1 MTRPLALA
9 LCGLAALAA
18 PMFAPALAAPAD
30 TRSQVN
36 LIGGTRNGDGP
47 WQAGVEVI
55 LAPGWKTY
63 WRYPGDS
70 GVPPNFD
77 FSKSDNVAS
86 VALAW
91 PAPHA
96 FADGSGTSI
105 GYKQRVVFPLTVTP
119 RDPKQPVTLRLEL
132 DYAVCEK
139 LCVPEQ
145 AKAELSLRTPPATL
159 DPRLVD
165 ARKRVPV
172 QAKIGDTAPLAV
184 QSVSIALGQKPQVAV
199 TVAAPADTPV
209 ELFAEGPTPAWAL
222 PIPQPQ
228 PAAATPRRFT
238 FDLDGLPS
246 GATAK
251 GAMLMLTVVAGDK
264 AIEVPARLD

>member
-1 MTRPLALA
+1 MTRFFVLA
-9 LCGLAALAA
+9 LCGFAAVATPA
-18 PMFAPALAAPAD
+18 FDAFAEA
-30 TRSQVN
+30 RSQVK
-36 LIGGTRNGDGP
+36 LIGGSRSADGH
-47 WQAGVEVI
+47 WQAGVEVT

-96 FADGSGTSI
+96 FADGGGTSI
-105 GYKQRVVFPLTVTP
+105 GYKHGVVFPVTVTP
-119 RDPKQPVTLRLEL
+119 RDPNRPVTLRLAL

-145 AKAELSLRTPPATL
+145 ATAELPLRTPQAAL
-159 DPRLVD
+159 DPRL
-165 ARKRVPV
+165 AEALARVPKP
-172 QAKIGDTAPLAV
+172 AKIGDAAPLAV
-184 QSVSIALGQKPQVAV
+184 QSVSVTAGPKPRVTV
-199 TVAAPADTPV
+199 TVAAPADKPV

-222 PIPQPQ
+222 PIPAPQ
-228 PAAATPRRFT
+228 PPSATSRRFT
-238 FDLDGLPS
+238 FDLDGLPTR
-246 GATAK
+246 ATSKDAT
-251 GAMLMLTVVAGDK
+251 LMLTVVAGDT

>member
-1 MTRPLALA
+1 MKRLLALVLPGLALA
-9 LCGLAALAA
+9 IIAA
-18 PMFAPALAAPAD
+18 MPAVAAD
-30 TRSQVN
+30 TSARSTVN
-36 LIGGTRNGDGP
+36 LIGGTRSADGL
-47 WQAGVEVI
+47 WQAGVEVT
-55 LAPGWKTY
+55 LGPGWKTY

-70 GVPPNFD
+70 GVPPKFD
-77 FSKSDNVAS
+77 FEKSDNVAA
-86 VALAW
+86 VDLAW

-105 GYKQRVVFPLTVTP
+105 GYKQRVVFPLTITP
-119 RDPKQPVTLRLEL
+119 RDPKKPVTLRLEL

-145 AKAELSLRTPPATL
+145 AKAELALQTPQASL
-159 DPRLVD
+159 DPRLTEAH
-165 ARKRVPV
+165 ARIPKPG
-172 QAKIGDTAPLAV
+172 KIGDAAPLAI
-184 QSVSIALGQKPQVAV
+184 QSVSVTPGQKPQVNV

-228 PAAATPRRFT
+228 PAGAAPHRFT

-251 GAMLMLTVVAGDK
+251 GATLMLTVVAGDK

>member
-1 MTRPLALA
+1 MIRLFALT
-9 LCGLAALAA
+9 LCGLAVLTTATSAT
-18 PMFAPALAAPAD
+18 PAD

-36 LIGGTRNGDGP
+36 LIGGPRSADGQ
-47 WQAGVEVI
+47 WQAGVEVT
-55 LAPGWKTY
+55 LGPGWKTY

-86 VALAW
+86 VVLDW

-96 FADGSGTSI
+96 FPDGSGTSI
-105 GYKQRVVFPLTVTP
+105 GYRQRVVFPLTITP
-119 RDPKQPVTLRLEL
+119 RDPTQPVTLRLAL

-145 AKAELSLRTPPATL
+145 AKAELTLRTAQAAL
-159 DPRLVD
+159 DPRLAE
-165 ARKRVPV
+165 ARKRIPV
-172 QAKIGDTAPLAV
+172 RARIGDAAPLAV
-184 QSVSIALGQKPQVAV
+184 QSVSVTPGTKPQVTV
-199 TVAAPADTPV
+199 IVAAPADTPV
-209 ELFAEGPTPAWAL
+209 ELFAEGPTSHWAL

-251 GAMLMLTVVAGDK
+251 GATLTLTVVAGDK

>member
-1 MTRPLALA
+1 MMRLVAIALLGFATLASTT
-9 LCGLAALAA
+9 
-18 PMFAPALAAPAD
+18 FAAPAD
-30 TRSQVN
+30 PRSQVS
-36 LIGGTRNGDGP
+36 LIGGARGADGL
-47 WQAGVEVI
+47 WQAGVEI
-55 LAPGWKTY
+55 TLGPGWKTY

-86 VALAW
+86 VVVAW

-105 GYKQRVVFPLTVTP
+105 GYKQGVVFPLTVTP

-145 AKAELSLRTPPATL
+145 AKAELALQPQASPE
-159 DPRLVD
+159 PRLAE
-165 ARKRVPV
+165 ARKRIPV
-172 QAKIGDTAPLAV
+172 QARIGDAAPLAV
-184 QSVSIALGQKPQVAV
+184 QSVSVTPGAKPQVNV

-228 PAAATPRRFT
+228 PAATTPRRFT

-251 GAMLMLTVVAGDK
+251 GATLLLTVVAGDK